1 VGRLVIALD
10 PSVGVSSAGLAAAW
24 EADEQARA
32 VGPASVEASV
42 RGDFLPDVLTLVA
55 IPLAVN
61 VAITAVTLMV
71 SRLVARLR
79 DDRPDRPEMEIAE
92 LTNVDGD
99 RVVVVR
105 IRGARP

>member
-1 VGRLVIALD
+1 LVIALD
-10 PSVGVSSAGLAAAW
+10 PGAGVSPAALAAAW
-24 EADEQARA
+24 DKDEQARA
-32 VGPASVEASV
+32 VGQAGVEASA

-61 VAITAVTLMV
+61 VASTAVTAMV

-79 DDRPDRPEMEIAE
+79 GARPGQLDIEVAE
-92 LTNVDGD
+92 LTSADGD

-105 IRGARP
+105 LRGAHP